1 MSVEEKKKTK
11 LLVTIN
17 NIDDI
22 EKYKKVGVSTFV
34 FALKDYSIGYEK
46 TYSYDEI
53 NKINEKKF
61 VLINQVLDN
70 NKLDSLRSIL
80 PYIEVDGFIFE
91 DIGLINVFKELNIKG
106 QKILFMN
113 HFNCNYE
120 SINTWLDYV
129 DSVFVSNEL
138 TYEEIKEITLKSK
151 KEVVLHILG
160 YNQIMYSK
168 RKLLSNYYKYNNKKE
183 VKLKNTIKDKASDI
197 KFNVIEDDN
206 GTIFLSCKVF
216 DGRRLLELENVLYY
230 YMNTS
235 YISFDAVVKF
245 INNETIDGTDEGFL
259 DKKTIYKLK

>member
-11 LLVTIN
+11 LLVSIN

-22 EKYKKVGVSTFV
+22 EKYKKVGISTFV

-46 TYSYDEI
+46 SFSCDEI
-53 NKINEKKF
+53 NNVKEKKY

-70 NKLDSLRSIL
+70 NKIDSLKNIL
-80 PYIEVDGFIFE
+80 PNIKVDGFIFE
-91 DIGLINVFKELNIKG
+91 DIGLINVFKELNISG
-106 QKILFMN
+106 EKILFMN

-120 SINTWLDYV
+120 SINIWLDYV

-138 TYEEIKEITLKSK
+138 TYEELSDITSKVK
-151 KEVVLHILG
+151 KEVVLHIFG

-168 RKLLSNYYKYNNKKE
+168 RKLLSNYYKYNGKD

-197 KFNVIEDDN
+197 KFNVIEDEN
-206 GTIFLSCKVF
+206 GTVFLSSKIF
-216 DGRRLLELENVLYY
+216 NGKRLLELNNVLYY

-235 YISFDAVVKF
+235 YVNINEVINF
-245 INNETIDGTDEGFL
+245 INGSDVDNTDDGFL
-259 DKKTIYKLK
+259 EKKTIYKLK